1 MPDGHV
7 SVTRHSVCPLDC
19 PDTCSLAVTVQDDRV
34 VTVRGSDANPL
45 TEGVVC
51 NKVAR
56 HYPDFVHGASRLR
69 HPLLR
74 VGARGE
80 GRCERIAWDGALDR
94 GHDGKVGKAACR
106 ERG

>member
-80 GRCERIAWDGALDR
+80 GRFERIAWDEALDR
-94 GHDGKVGKAACR
+94 DRKSTRLNSSH
-106 ERG
+106 

>member
-1 MPDGHV
+1 MALSDGPGGTDSFRRTTPQEAAMPDGHV

-51 NKVAR
+51 TKVAR
-56 HYPDFVHGASRLR
+56 HYPDFVYTSEVR
-69 HPLLR
+69 R
-74 VGARGE
+74 VGKE
-80 GRCERIAWDGALDR
+80 CVSTCSSRCLPY
-94 GHDGKVGKAACR
+94 H
-106 ERG
+106 

>member
-80 GRCERIAWDGALDR
+80 GSEEHTSELQSLMRSSYAVVC
-94 GHDGKVGKAACR
+94 V
-106 ERG
+106 

>member
-1 MPDGHV
+1 MALSDGPVGTDSFRRTTPQEAAMPDGHV

-69 HPLLR
+69 HPQT
-74 VGARGE
+74 
-80 GRCERIAWDGALDR
+80 GR
-94 GHDGKVGKAACR
+94 AACR
-106 ERG
+106 ERVCPYV